1 MSTPAIE
8 VAHVAKRFRIYHDR
22 NQSLKAAVL
31 RGGRAR
37 YEEFWALD
45 DVSLE
50 IPTGSTFGLIGTN
63 GSGKSTLLKCMARI
77 LRPDRGTITTH
88 GKVSALLELG
98 AGFHPEL
105 SGRDNVFLNG
115 AILGM
120 SQREVHRRFDDIVQ
134 FAGLERFIDTPVK
147 NYSSGMYVRLGF
159 SVAINVDPDILLVDE
174 VLAVGDEQ
182 FQRRCAEKFAEL
194 RRAGKTIVVVSHSL
208 GTLQQM
214 CDAAAWLDRGVL
226 SATGPATEVVDAYL
240 SSLQTE
246 SGGAEQEDDRF
257 GTGEIRVE
265 KVQLLDAAGR
275 VTTSVRT
282 GESVT
287 FRFHYTAKHAVT
299 RPVFGIGIY
308 TIEGIFVTGPN
319 LKDVDQ
325 IPDVVDGSG
334 TVEIHIPRL
343 MLLPGSYDVA
353 SGVSDDTILHV
364 HDHWRR
370 ALRFDVL
377 PGTPHEAI
385 GGIVSLEPSWTLI
398 PDAPRTGVRPS

>member
-1 MSTPAIE
+1 MSGPPAVE
-8 VAHVAKRFRIYHDR
+8 VEHVSKRFRVYRDR
-22 NQSLKAAVL
+22 NQSLKATVL

-45 DVSLE
+45 DVDLHVPSG
-50 IPTGSTFGLIGTN
+50 TTFGLIGTN
-63 GSGKSTLLKCMARI
+63 GSGKSTLLKCMAKI
-77 LRPDRGTITTH
+77 LRPDKGTIATH

-120 SQREVHRRFDDIVQ
+120 SQREIRRRFDDIVG

-159 SVAINVDPDILLVDE
+159 SVAINVDPDVLLVDE

-182 FQRRCAEKFAEL
+182 FQRRCADKFAEL

-214 CDAAAWLDRGVL
+214 CDEAAWLDSGVL
-226 SATGPATEVVDAYL
+226 RHTGPAAEVVDAYL
-240 SSLQTE
+240 SSLRSDAGDE
-246 SGGAEQEDDRF
+246 VEDGRF
-257 GTGEIRVE
+257 GTGGIRVE
-265 KVQLLDAAGR
+265 KVQLLDADGQ

-282 GESVT
+282 GDPVT
-287 FRFHYTAKHAVT
+287 FRFHYTAREAIP

-308 TIEGIFVTGPN
+308 TMDGVFVTGPN

-325 IPDVVDGSG
+325 IPDVVDRPG

-343 MLLPGSYDVA
+343 LLLPGTYDVA
-353 SGVSDDTILHV
+353 SGVSDDAVLHI
-364 HDHWRR
+364 HDHWRK

-377 PGTPHEAI
+377 PGTPHEAV
-385 GGIVSLEPSWTLI
+385 GGIVSLDPRWTLL
-398 PDAPRTGVRPS
+398 PDAEPAGVRPP

>member
-1 MSTPAIE
+1 VSGPPA
-8 VAHVAKRFRIYHDR
+8 VVVDAVSKRFRVYHDR
-22 NQSLKAAVL
+22 NQSLKATVL

-37 YEEFWALD
+37 YEDFWALD

-50 IPTGSTFGLIGTN
+50 VPTGTTFGLIGTN
-63 GSGKSTLLKCMARI
+63 GSGKSTLLKCMAKI
-77 LRPDRGTITTH
+77 LRPDKGSIATQ
-88 GKVSALLELG
+88 GKLSALLELG

-120 SQREVHRRFDDIVQ
+120 SQREIHRRFDDIVG

-159 SVAINVDPDILLVDE
+159 SVAINVNPDVLLVDE

-214 CDAAAWLDRGVL
+214 CDVAAWLDGGVL
-226 SATGPATEVVDAYL
+226 AATGPAAEVVDAYL
-240 SSLQTE
+240 SSFQTDE
-246 SGGAEQEDDRF
+246 GSPAEDDRF

-265 KVQLLDAAGR
+265 KVQLLDRDGK
-275 VTTSVRT
+275 VTTSART
-282 GESVT
+282 GDSVT
-287 FRFHYTAKHAVT
+287 FRFHYTARHAVT

-308 TIEGIFVTGPN
+308 TIDGTFVTGPN
-319 LKDVDQ
+319 LKDAGQ
-325 IPDVVDGSG
+325 IPDVVDRPG
-334 TVEIHIPRL
+334 TVEIHIPKL
-343 MLLPGSYDVA
+343 LLLPGSYDVA
-353 SGVSDDTILHV
+353 SGVSDDTVLHV

-377 PGTPHEAI
+377 PGTPHEAV
-385 GGIVSLEPSWTLI
+385 GGIVSLEPRWTLI
-398 PDAPRTGVRPS
+398 PDAAPAQGRRS